1 MAVQCQRARAVSAP
15 QYWVALDVDHF
26 SAPKIEL
33 LHAEFGLPGAAA
45 FLVILTAGAG
55 QGYHGAPKG
64 HVKLGWVGLARTL
77 GIDAKAAQTIVGR
90 LQELGLLVIESEDV
104 AGFRATFPN
113 WEEWQPHGAKDPTGA
128 ARKRRERGAKA
139 A

>member
-1 MAVQCQRARAVSAP
+1 MSPP
-15 QYWVALDVDHF
+15 QYWVALDVDYF

-33 LHAEFGLPGAAA
+33 LHAEYGLPGAVA

-64 HVKLGWVGLARTL
+64 RVRLGWVGLARTL
-77 GIDAKAAQTIVGR
+77 GIDATGTQTLVGR
-90 LQELGLLVIESEDV
+90 LHDLGLLVIESEDV

-113 WEEWQPHGAKDPTGA
+113 WEEWQPHGAKDPQGA
-128 ARKRRERGAKA
+128 ARKRSQRGVKA